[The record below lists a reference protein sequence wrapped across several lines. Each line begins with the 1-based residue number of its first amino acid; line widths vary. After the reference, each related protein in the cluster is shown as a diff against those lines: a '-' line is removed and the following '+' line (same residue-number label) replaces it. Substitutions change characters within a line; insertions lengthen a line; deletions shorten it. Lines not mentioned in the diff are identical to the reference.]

1 MTDIKDVVVIGN
13 KRVYD
18 CKGKTGLCVP
28 DTWEDFSKEGGD
40 FRGARAKGDTL
51 YVTVHIVVGQDA
63 NENDILQ
70 DVELTFKNATGLQ
83 DVYFTKSKK
92 ENPVFPDDYETDPSY
107 YDFVIAPLTTYD
119 EEKYI
124 ITGSN
129 FNDKIDISESDMGYT
144 INAGNGNDTITGS
157 QNEDI
162 ISGGAGN
169 NTINYTDGNDFIKL
183 TKGENLTVNLSGLG
197 LDEED
202 ISYTANND
210 GDLVVNFDAEQDG
223 YTIGGFVKS
232 DVTGKNGSVKYTLD
246 GETYKSYDDIEVGF
260 SEVNLTKNEKKNTAT
275 LNGSRFN
282 DYVEIQGLSETLQ
295 RQTENA
301 YKININDTVGNNT
314 IELHQ
319 TRNSNIVTTGAGDD
333 TITLEDTSNPEKYK
347 KAVTKVNAG
356 AGTNNITI
364 FGDGNNVVTT
374 GKGNDTF
381 TIEEGESTTTINAG
395 GGENTVHIKDSDFG
409 QITLTEEKAKAQ
421 NHVLVDNITETY
433 EDGSYIY
440 HVGKKGND
448 LIIGS
453 DESEINIKSY
463 FVTGKKNAV
472 TDINGQDLAELLKDT
487 GLSLYVSGS
496 GTVKGTDLN
505 EIIKTDDSYG
515 GKAKNDKIYAG
526 KGNDIIN
533 AGDGK
538 NFIYM
543 YAGDGI
549 DTIENGYG
557 IDTLVFKKG
566 TSINIGFAETND
578 CDEHGNTLYDLRI
591 YYSKDK
597 SDYALIKGAVVA
609 DGDTYVFNQDETSV
623 EKIKVGSKTYKL
635 EALINRN
642 KIENVLKDGKVVG
655 TVKHDDIYV
664 TDTTKFKNADP
675 ITINGDKG
683 NDVVMIGS
691 NTGDGD
697 EEDHNVDP
705 ANYSTVNI
713 KPTVYT
719 HTTDGNQDTTLGV
732 YDKVVSYASGNGTY
746 YAQSAISDIKVYG
759 IDTDDTY
766 NTYYNNQFTKL
777 YDESGDNDVLHIKD
791 KEHSDLKLIFDV
803 TKDYKDWGTEIA
815 KIDKITDAN
824 KHDVVSLM
832 VNSLQE
838 VKIVTSDDRN
848 YFLENPDENNDIGI
862 DIDYWGDKDAHD
874 SEGDFDEKTTALLFL
889 GKDKLAKFGGGI
901 EKISASDGYYIT
913 SEDIAS
919 VASNVAEWLTDKGYA
934 SVDEV
939 LTDEKTAG
947 DMAALLEVFDNI
959 EWRSPIA

>member
-1 MTDIKDVVVIGN
+1 MADAKDVVIIGN
-13 KRVYD
+13 KKVYD

-28 DTWEDFSKEGGD
+28 DTWDDFETTA
-40 FRGARAKGDTL
+40 FRGSRAKGDTL
-51 YVTVHIVVGQDA
+51 YVTVHMVVGQDA
-63 NENDILQ
+63 NENDIWQ

-83 DVYFTKSKK
+83 DVYFTKEKNL
-92 ENPVFPDDYETDPSY
+92 NPKFPDDYETDPSY
-107 YDFVIAPLTTYD
+107 YDFVIEPLTKYD
-119 EEKYI
+119 AENYI

-129 FNDKIDISESDMGYT
+129 FNDKINISESAYGYS
-144 INAGNGNDTITGS
+144 INAGKGNDTITGS
-157 QNEDI
+157 QYEDI

-169 NTINYTDGNDFIKL
+169 NTINYTDGFDYIKL
-183 TKGENLTVNLSGLG
+183 TKGENLKIDLSGLG
-197 LDEED
+197 LDEDD
-202 ISYTANND
+202 ISYTSNKD
-210 GDLVVNFDAEQDG
+210 GDLIVNFDADPDG
-223 YTIGGFVKS
+223 FTICNFVKS
-232 DVTGKNGSVKYTLD
+232 NVVGKNGSVQYTLD
-246 GETYKSYDDIEVGF
+246 GENYKNYEDIEVYY
-260 SEVNLTKNEKKNTAT
+260 SSANLTKNEKKNTASFSGT
-275 LNGSRFN
+275 RFD
-282 DYVEIQGLSETLQ
+282 DYVEVNGMSEPLQ
-295 RQTENA
+295 RETENA
-301 YKININDTVGNNT
+301 YKINIKDTVGNNT
-314 IELHQ
+314 IELRT
-319 TRNSNIVTTGAGDD
+319 TRNSNTITTGAGDD
-333 TITLEDTSNPEKYK
+333 TIVLENTSNPEKYK
-347 KAVTKVNAG
+347 KAITKVNAG
-356 AGTNNITI
+356 AGTNNVTI
-364 FGDGNNVVTT
+364 SGDGNNVVTT
-374 GKGNDTF
+374 GKGNDIF

-395 GGENTVHIKDSDFG
+395 GGENVIHIKDSDFG

-421 NHVLVDNITETY
+421 NHVVIDGIAAVNEGGDNIY
-433 EDGSYIY
+433 SL
-440 HVGKKGND
+440 VKKGND
-448 LIIGS
+448 LIISS
-453 DESEINIKSY
+453 DTSSIKINSY
-463 FVTGKKNAV
+463 FTTGKKNAV
-472 TDINGQDLAELLKDT
+472 TDINEQDLAELLKAT
-487 GLSLYVSGS
+487 GLNLYVSGS

-505 EIIKTDDSYG
+505 EIIRTDDFYG

-538 NFIYM
+538 NSIYM

-566 TSINIGFAETND
+566 TSINIGFAETNN
-578 CDEHGNTLYDLRI
+578 CDENGNILYDLKI
-591 YYSKDK
+591 YYSKDS
-597 SDYALIKGAVVA
+597 SDYALIKGAVIA
-609 DGDTYVFNQDETSV
+609 EGDTYKFNQDETSV

-642 KIENVLKDGKVVG
+642 KIENVLTDGKVVG

-732 YDKVVSYASGNGTY
+732 YDKICSYASGDGTY
-746 YAQSAISDIKVYG
+746 YAQSSISDIKVYG
-759 IDTDDTY
+759 IDTNDTY
-766 NTYYNNQFTKL
+766 HTYYNNQFTKI
-777 YDESGDNDVLHIKD
+777 YDESGDNDALYIKD
-791 KEHSDLKLIFDV
+791 KSHSDLKLIFNV
-803 TKDYKDWGTEIA
+803 TNDYKDWGTEID
-815 KIDKITDAN
+815 KIDKITDGN

-838 VKIVTSDDRN
+838 VKFVTNDDRA

-874 SEGDFDEKTTALLFL
+874 SEGEFDEKTVDLLFL
-889 GKDKLAKFGGGI
+889 GKDKLAKFGGGV
-901 EKISASDGYYIT
+901 EKIYASDGYYIT
-913 SEDIAS
+913 ADDIAE
-919 VASNVAEWLTDKGYA
+919 VASNVASWLDDNGYA

-939 LTDEKTAG
+939 LTAEKTEG
-947 DMAALLEVFDNI
+947 DMAALLQVFDDVQ
-959 EWRSPIA
+959 WTSPLA